1 MVQGGGSLVM
11 ASGGGIRLASNAER
25 ESNRG
30 RRKLA
35 WRGRSLAANRRPRLL
50 QGWLVAAVVVAAVRL
65 LLAAIIA
72 KERERNESEEA

>member
-11 ASGGGIRLASNAER
+11 ASGGGIRLASNAERER

-50 QGWLVAAVVVAAVRL
+50 QGWLVAAVVVAEML
-65 LLAAIIA
+65 LLLLG
-72 KERERNESEEA
+72 